1 MLGSLQACYSP
12 ADIAMI
18 VSMFVLVLAAIGSF
32 TTLMVWLCKAAWLTV
47 QDFKKS

>member
-32 TTLMVWLCKAAWLTV
+32 TTLMVWLCKAVWLTV
-47 QDFKKS
+47 QDIKKS